1 MSTNARV
8 MPFEYSCEE
17 VPCVALGD
25 DADVNEANAEEQ
37 NPVSADEKI
46 TALEQMVSH
55 LTISM
60 DSMFTRLKDM
70 QDKMDTDKN
79 VVIDAAIAKK
89 KSENKAEIPEGT
101 ILTGKTKGLS
111 YFMQIKDGAFYVGI
125 TRYDSL
131 SAAAE
136 GVSGVRRS
144 GWTFWKLPDG
154 KTVKEAF
161 KE

>member
-1 MSTNARV
+1 MSTEKLR
-8 MPFEYSCEE
+8 EE

-25 DADVNEANAEEQ
+25 DMDVEEANAADQ

-46 TALEQMVSH
+46 TALEQIVSS
-55 LTISM
+55 LSNSV
-60 DSMFTRLKDM
+60 DSMFAMVKDM
-70 QDKMDTDKN
+70 CSKIDTDKN
-79 VVIDAAIAKK
+79 KAIEAVIAKK
-89 KSENKAEIPEGT
+89 KSENKVEIPEGT

>member
-1 MSTNARV
+1 MSTTELAV
-8 MPFEYSCEE
+8 E

-25 DADVNEANAEEQ
+25 DADVEEANAEEQ
-37 NPVSADEKI
+37 NPQSADEKI
-46 TALEQMVSH
+46 SALEQSVLH
-55 LTISM
+55 LTNAL
-60 DSMFTRLKDM
+60 DSMFTMVKDLR
-70 QDKMDTDKN
+70 DKLDAEKN
-79 VVIDAAIAKK
+79 KAIDAVIAKK
-89 KSENKAEIPEGT
+89 KQENKVEIPEGT

-111 YFMQIKDGAFYVGI
+111 YFMQVKDSAFYVGI

-154 KTVKEAF
+154 KSVKDAF